1 MSLIFLSVAFVLFC
15 VGIGAIVSIF
25 VFVIDVIKWHNS
37 EKRSV
42 IIPSAQI
49 LPDEL
54 KNDKDN
60 SIESEVNDHAGRDSS
75 CSSVSD
81 RADAGQPNSSAIFS
95 SWLQS

>member
-15 VGIGAIVSIF
+15 VGIGAIVSIL

-54 KNDKDN
+54 KNDKEFMTQAIEKNGFCISWSSDDVYTILSCLALSGMVSL
-60 SIESEVNDHAGRDSS
+60 SI
-75 CSSVSD
+75 
-81 RADAGQPNSSAIFS
+81 PPK
-95 SWLQS
+95 